1 MVGGWDVCPDV
12 NEGDRKGRPY
22 AVGCDRTTARVAPYA
37 GDDTIKPSDTQLA
50 G

>member
-22 AVGCDRTTARVAPYA
+22 A
-37 GDDTIKPSDTQLA
+37 GDDMVRVGGYLRLLFLGCKEGRA
-50 G
+50 E